1 MFGPCWEIN
10 MAEIKQ
16 RREDKRTAKEADE
29 SAEEA
34 GVETEAVTQRT
45 TEPPKN
51 LTPEEIRMID
61 EAAELA
67 KQFQGEMVLVDTVF
81 TVMKMLE
88 ILVDA
93 ANFYDLQNDGNW
105 FDAGTFA
112 GKGLINAGF
121 NTYQVAMENFIVP
134 R

>member
-1 MFGPCWEIN
+1 
-10 MAEIKQ
+10 
-16 RREDKRTAKEADE
+16 
-29 SAEEA
+29 
-34 GVETEAVTQRT
+34 
-45 TEPPKN
+45 
-51 LTPEEIRMID
+51 MID

-93 ANFYDLQNDGNW
+93 ANFYDLQSDGNW

-121 NTYQVAMENFIVP
+121 NTYQVAMENFIIP
-134 R
+134 K